1 MKTKAYIFGVIYLA
15 LLILGLVQIGI
26 NAPQGPPPYDY
37 QMAEDEAKRVNVNV
51 DNYTISRITG
61 TKELWFRDM
70 PDVSFVVAISF
81 TDDPNKCCIKYPKDL
96 VQITKNGDVLYGKAT
111 QDGEVL
117 DTRKHRLIHTYTN
130 FDEQLLTG
138 WKTNS
143 SNDRLIDM
151 VEQEDTYTIF
161 VYMTVMK
168 DFCAIRT
175 DSPGFCFYLID
186 AHLPSL
192 YFTAYYNTFLR
203 FYGETELGE
212 FWTQWVN
219 YKVDLGKA
227 HIKNMRID
235 VDGETDYYDEECKVD
250 TLLLT
255 GKGNMPFFTRKS
267 YKTIEVSEKKRGD
280 ITFGY
285 DTEPMI
291 KIAKPYGKKL

>member
-1 MKTKAYIFGVIYLA
+1 MKTTSNIFGVAYIV
-15 LLILGLVQIGI
+15 LLILGMVVIGN
-26 NAPQGPPPYDY
+26 NAPQGPPPFDY
-37 QMAEDEAKRVNVNV
+37 EMAEEEAKRVNVDV
-51 DNYTISRITG
+51 DNYTISRING

-70 PDVSFVVAISF
+70 PDVSFVVVITF

-151 VEQEDTYTIF
+151 VEQENTYTIF

-175 DSPGFCFYLID
+175 DSPGFRFYLLD

-192 YFTAYYNTFLR
+192 YFTAAYNTFLR
-203 FYGETELGE
+203 FYGKTELGE
-212 FWTQWVN
+212 FWTQWVS
-219 YKVDLGKA
+219 YKMDLGKA
-227 HIKNMRID
+227 HIRNMRID
-235 VDGETDYYDEECKVD
+235 LDGETDYYDEQCKVD

-255 GKGNMPFFTRKS
+255 GKGNLPFFTRES
-267 YKTIEVSEKKRGD
+267 YKTIEVKEKKRGD
-280 ITFGY
+280 ITCGY
-285 DTEPMI
+285 DTIPMI
-291 KIAKPYGKKL
+291 NIAKPYGK

>member
-1 MKTKAYIFGVIYLA
+1 MKTTSTILGVAYIV
-15 LLILGLVQIGI
+15 LLILGMVVIGN
-26 NAPQGPPPYDY
+26 NAPQGPPPFDY
-37 QMAEDEAKRVNVNV
+37 EMAETEAKRVNVDV

-203 FYGETELGE
+203 FYGET
-212 FWTQWVN
+212 
-219 YKVDLGKA
+219 
-227 HIKNMRID
+227 
-235 VDGETDYYDEECKVD
+235 DYYDEQCKVD

-255 GKGNMPFFTRKS
+255 GKGNLPFFTRES

>member
-1 MKTKAYIFGVIYLA
+1 
-15 LLILGLVQIGI
+15 
-26 NAPQGPPPYDY
+26 
-37 QMAEDEAKRVNVNV
+37 MA
-51 DNYTISRITG
+51 
-61 TKELWFRDM
+61 
-70 PDVSFVVAISF
+70 
-81 TDDPNKCCIKYPKDL
+81 
-96 VQITKNGDVLYGKAT
+96 
-111 QDGEVL
+111 
-117 DTRKHRLIHTYTN
+117 
-130 FDEQLLTG
+130 
-138 WKTNS
+138 
-143 SNDRLIDM
+143 
-151 VEQEDTYTIF
+151 EQEDTYTIF

-212 FWTQWVN
+212 FWTQWVD

>member
-1 MKTKAYIFGVIYLA
+1 MHRKDRL
-15 LLILGLVQIGI
+15 
-26 NAPQGPPPYDY
+26 PYE
-37 QMAEDEAKRVNVNV
+37 MAETEAKRVNVDV

-192 YFTAYYNTFLR
+192 YFTAAYNTFLR
-203 FYGETELGE
+203 FYGKTELGE
-212 FWTQWVN
+212 FWTQWVT
-219 YKVDLGKA
+219 YKMDLGKA
-227 HIKNMRID
+227 HIRNMRID
-235 VDGETDYYDEECKVD
+235 LDGETDYYDEQCKVD

-255 GKGNMPFFTRKS
+255 GKGNLPFFTRKS